1 MATPRS
7 DTIKT
12 TLEEGSGPNPKIG
25 DTVIMAYTGWLRD
38 PSQPD
43 NKGAK
48 FDSSYDRR
56 TDFVTEI
63 GTEKV
68 IKGWD
73 AGVPQM
79 KVGEKARLE
88 IPYYEAYGDRG
99 YPPIIPARSDLIFDV
114 HLKAIR

>member
-48 FDSSYDRR
+48 
-56 TDFVTEI
+56 
-63 GTEKV
+63 
-68 IKGWD
+68 
-73 AGVPQM
+73 
-79 KVGEKARLE
+79 
-88 IPYYEAYGDRG
+88 
-99 YPPIIPARSDLIFDV
+99 
-114 HLKAIR
+114 